1 MLSRRLGAC
10 CLSML
15 DLILVTLA
23 VTPSGA
29 LSPGPLTTAAVALGV
44 RGGGWRTGFKVALG
58 HMLAELPFVAL
69 LCVAYQK
76 IEYMLRGPLGEV
88 MNILAFMFIVY
99 FAALLLRDAYKG
111 AGGEASTGFGRN
123 PIVVGAA
130 LTGLNAFFLLWWVTV
145 GLAIIRS
152 VVEAGITGFMVMYA
166 SHVWIDYAWLAL
178 LAEAGSRSV
187 MITGGKGYRILL
199 TALAVILVVLG
210 LRMIL

>member
-1 MLSRRLGAC
+1 
-10 CLSML
+10 ML

-29 LSPGPLTTAAVALGV
+29 LSPGPLTTATVALGV

-58 HMLAELPFVAL
+58 HMLVELPFVAL
-69 LCVAYQK
+69 LCVAFRR
-76 IEYMLRGPLGEV
+76 IEYMLRGPLGEA

-99 FAALLLRDAYKG
+99 FAALLLKDAYRG
-111 AGGEASTGFGRN
+111 AGGEASKGFGRN

-130 LTGLNAFFLLWWVTV
+130 LTGFNVFFLLWWVTV

-152 VVEAGITGFMVMYA
+152 AVESGIIGFTVMYV
-166 SHVWIDYAWLAL
+166 SHVWIDYAWPAL
-178 LAEAGSRSV
+178 LAEAGSRSA

-199 TALAVILVVLG
+199 TTLAVILIIFGVH
-210 LRMIL
+210 MILG